1 MMTIQAQIK
10 ADLVSAMKNKDE
22 ERKNAIRVALGEF
35 GRNDKKELNDEEAI
49 RILKKLIN
57 SEKEM
62 LVAKGMKDDSIFIQI
77 LETYLPKLASRDE
90 ILDWIHRNIN
100 FSEFKNKMQAMKP
113 IMSHF
118 GSSAD
123 GNVVKQILLDM

>member
-1 MMTIQAQIK
+1 MTIQAQIK

-35 GRNDKKELNDEEAI
+35 GRNDKKELNDEEVI
-49 RILKKLIN
+49 RVLKKLIH

-62 LVAKGMKDDSIFIQI
+62 LVAKGISDDSKFIQI
-77 LETYLPKLASRDE
+77 LEAYLPKQVSRDE
-90 ILDWIHRNIN
+90 ILDWIHQNVD

-123 GNVVKQILLDM
+123 GNVVKQILQDI

>member
-1 MMTIQAQIK
+1 MAIPAQIK
-10 ADLVSAMKNKDE
+10 ADLVSAIKEKDE
-22 ERKNAIRVALGEF
+22 ERKNAIRVAMGEF
-35 GRNDKKELNDEEAI
+35 GRVDKKKLDDEEAI
-49 RILKKLIN
+49 RILKKLIK

-62 LVAKGMKDDSIFIQI
+62 LEAKGVSEDSMFIRI
-77 LETYLPKLASRDE
+77 LEAYLPKLASRDE
-90 ILDWIHRNIN
+90 IVKWIQQNID

-123 GNVVKQILLDM
+123 GNMVKEILQYM

>member
-35 GRNDKKELNDEEAI
+35 GRNDKKELSDEEAI
-49 RILKKLIN
+49 RILRKLIN

-62 LVAKGMKDDSIFIQI
+62 LAAKNISEDSAFIQI

-90 ILDWIHRNIN
+90 ILDWIHRNID
-100 FSEFKNKMQAMKP
+100 FSEFKNKMQAMKS

-123 GNVVKQILLDM
+123 GNVVKQILQDM

>member
-1 MMTIQAQIK
+1 MTIQAQIK

-77 LETYLPKLASRDE
+77 LEAYLPKLASRDE

>member
-1 MMTIQAQIK
+1 MTIQAQIK

-35 GRNDKKELNDEEAI
+35 GRNDKKELNDEEVI
-49 RILKKLIN
+49 RILKKLIH

-62 LVAKGMKDDSIFIQI
+62 LVAKGIPDDSTFIQI
-77 LETYLPKLASRDE
+77 LEAYLPKPVSRDE
-90 ILDWIHRNIN
+90 ILDWIHQNVD

-123 GNVVKQILLDM
+123 GNVVKQILQDI

>member
-1 MMTIQAQIK
+1 MTIQAQIK
-10 ADLVSAMKNKDE
+10 ADLVSAMKSKDE

>member
-1 MMTIQAQIK
+1 MTIQAQIK

-22 ERKNAIRVALGEF
+22 EKKNAIRVALGEF
-35 GRNDKKELNDEEAI
+35 GRNDKKELNDEEVI
-49 RILKKLIN
+49 RILKKLIH

-62 LVAKGMKDDSIFIQI
+62 LVAKGVPDDSAFIQI
-77 LETYLPKLASRDE
+77 LEAYLPKPISRHE
-90 ILDWIHRNIN
+90 ILDWIHQNID

-123 GNVVKQILLDM
+123 GNVVKQILQDM

>member
-1 MMTIQAQIK
+1 MTIQAQIK

-49 RILKKLIN
+49 RSLKKLIN

-62 LVAKGMKDDSIFIQI
+62 LVAKGIKDDSIFIQI

-90 ILDWIHRNIN
+90 ILDWIHRNVN

-123 GNVVKQILLDM
+123 GNVVKQILQDM

>member
-1 MMTIQAQIK
+1 MTIQAQIK

-35 GRNDKKELNDEEAI
+35 GRNDKKELNDEEVI
-49 RILKKLIN
+49 RVLKKLIH

-62 LVAKGMKDDSIFIQI
+62 LVAKGISDDSKFIQI
-77 LETYLPKLASRDE
+77 LEAYLPKQVSRDE
-90 ILDWIHRNIN
+90 ILDWIHQNVD
-100 FSEFKNKMQAMKP
+100 FSEFKNKMQAMKL

-123 GNVVKQILLDM
+123 GNVVKQILQDI

>member
-1 MMTIQAQIK
+1 MTIQAQIK

-35 GRNDKKELNDEEAI
+35 GRNDKKELNDEEVI
-49 RILKKLIN
+49 RILKKLIH

-62 LVAKGMKDDSIFIQI
+62 LVAKGIPDDSTFIQI
-77 LETYLPKLASRDE
+77 LEAYLPKLVSRDE
-90 ILDWIHRNIN
+90 ILDWIHQNVD

-123 GNVVKQILLDM
+123 GNVVKQILQDI